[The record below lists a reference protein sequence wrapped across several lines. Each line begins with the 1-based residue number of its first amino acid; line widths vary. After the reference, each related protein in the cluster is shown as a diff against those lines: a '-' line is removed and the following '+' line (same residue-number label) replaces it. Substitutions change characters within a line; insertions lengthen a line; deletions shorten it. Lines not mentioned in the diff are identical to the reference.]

1 MTLISLQPCVYIRWV
16 LYKLKKT
23 DSMAYVVNGMAMLL
37 AFFLTR
43 NVFGL
48 GALDLRGA
56 AHGSQHA
63 SFSVITVTT
72 SAGAKRVSFLCSD
85 VG

>member
-1 MTLISLQPCVYIRWV
+1 VLQPCVYIRWV

-23 DSMAYVVNGMAMLL
+23 DSMGYVVNGIAMLL

-48 GALDLRGA
+48 GAQQLMYGCILLILQIVD
-56 AHGSQHA
+56 QH
-63 SFSVITVTT
+63 S
-72 SAGAKRVSFLCSD
+72 
-85 VG
+85 